1 MSHGQHLY
9 RLRGAE
15 GAAAMCS
22 AIKESATKD
31 LLIQQMVSTITEL
44 DGQTAI
50 ENALEWL
57 RRECGS
63 ERAMFYQFKGPLLL
77 TFITSNVDDAWGE
90 AYRRHEL
97 IRHDPVIRCYHHELG
112 FVNWQ
117 DAFRQYPISACYKKA
132 VDACELLPAVSYGY
146 TNHCRGAD
154 SVTSVCTL
162 GDIERAISAEQKYLI
177 SSLMPVLHSVARGL
191 KFSSRGLTHRE
202 LEVLQWARDGKTA
215 WEISMIR
222 EVSESTVKFHLKTIY
237 SKLGV
242 ANRAQAVGEALC
254 RGLIS

>member
-1 MSHGQHLY
+1 MGS
-9 RLRGAE
+9 
-15 GAAAMCS
+15 AMT
-22 AIKESATKD
+22 ESATRD

-44 DGQTAI
+44 DGQAAI

-57 RRECGS
+57 RRECNS
-63 ERAMFYQFKGPLLL
+63 ERAMFFQFKGPVLL
-77 TFITSNVDDAWGE
+77 TFITSNVDDAWGD
-90 AYRRHEL
+90 AYRQHDL
-97 IRHDPVIRCYHHELG
+97 ITQDPVIRCYRNQLG
-112 FVNWQ
+112 FLNWQ
-117 DAFRQYPISACYKKA
+117 DAFRQYPVSAFYDA
-132 VDACELLPAVSYGY
+132 LVDTCELHPAISYGY

-162 GDIERAISAEQKYLI
+162 GEVERPISAEQKYLM
-177 SSLMPVLHSVARGL
+177 SSLMPVLHSVARGI
-191 KFSSRGLTHRE
+191 KFCSRGLTHRE

-222 EVSESTVKFHLKTIY
+222 DVSESTVKYHLKTIY

-254 RGLIS
+254 RGLIR